1 MPEYGHIL
9 LNTRQNQREKRM
21 KALFFALFALL
32 TLPSVQAVELGDD
45 GLHKQ
50 PWFETTFKDI
60 HEDIESA
67 RDLDKR
73 LAIFV
78 EQRGCPFCKKMHET
92 VLIDP
97 EIVAYIEQHYF
108 IVQYNLHGGEEVT
121 DLDGDVL
128 SENEAAQKWGLKYTP
143 TLLFFPESAED
154 DQSAAVQAVA
164 GMPGAADKETTYSML
179 RWVVERGYSSE
190 ESFESFH
197 KRRLKEAKNS

>member
-1 MPEYGHIL
+1 
-9 LNTRQNQREKRM
+9 M
-21 KALFFALFALL
+21 KTLFLVLCASLCFSTA
-32 TLPSVQAVELGDD
+32 QAVELGDD

-60 HEDIESA
+60 REDIDTAHEQ
-67 RDLDKR
+67 DKR
-73 LAIFV
+73 LAIFY

-97 EIVAYIEQHYF
+97 EIVAYIEEHYF

-121 DLDGDVL
+121 DLDGEVL
-128 SENEAAQKWGLKYTP
+128 SENEAAHKWGLKYTP

-154 DQSAAVQAVA
+154 NKSASVQAVA
-164 GMPGAADKETTYSML
+164 GMPGAADKDTTFSML
-179 RWVVERGYSSE
+179 RWVVERGYADG

-197 KRRLKEAKNS
+197 QRRLTDASNS